1 MITRLLIVDDEPA
14 IRNSLKRRYQLKDFE
29 VDAAESGEAAL
40 SLLERKPYQVVISD
54 IKMPGIDGIELLRR
68 IRAEYPMTRVIMIT
82 GYVTL
87 ENGLACLRHGA
98 DTCVFKPLD
107 DLGELDGAIANAVA
121 YMQHWEKKLLMLRGA
136 AQEGSVHS

>member
-1 MITRLLIVDDEPA
+1 
-14 IRNSLKRRYQLKDFE
+14 LKDFE